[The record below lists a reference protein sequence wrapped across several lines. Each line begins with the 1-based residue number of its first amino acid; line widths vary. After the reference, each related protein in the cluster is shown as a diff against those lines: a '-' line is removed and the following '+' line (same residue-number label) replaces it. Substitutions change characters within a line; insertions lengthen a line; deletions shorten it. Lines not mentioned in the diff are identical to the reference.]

1 MHKLYR
7 FYVLF
12 LLLGL
17 WSCQDDEEVINPVA
31 VEPTVISPELALRDT
46 TYKIMQQ
53 VYLWNDQMPQIN
65 PEDYAT
71 ADQIIDALRYE
82 KDKWSYIQPE
92 EEYDNFFEKAEYKGY
107 GFRMAFDEADHLRV
121 AFVYKDSPF
130 GRAGVDRSWTID
142 KINGQATAGLT
153 GSQINALLENETNTF
168 ELIDTQGNTVTKA
181 LTKDKIGINTVL
193 LSEVIDNGNTKVGH
207 LVFNSFLATSI
218 DELKPVF
225 QEFQAAGI
233 TELILDLRYNGGGRV
248 NVAEYMAANIVGD
261 KGAGRTF
268 LQYAFNPGIQRAISA
283 DPEKLAETTA
293 LFSMPDYPLNLN
305 RLIVLTS
312 KGTASASELLIN
324 GLRPFMEIVLIGEN
338 THGKPVGSSP
348 FRFGGYAISPISFKV
363 INDRG
368 EGDYFDG
375 FVPGSFIIDDL
386 NHTFND
392 PEEARLKEALSY
404 INTGVLS
411 NAGARLQPSA
421 NKREIELTGFRQEIG
436 AF

>member
-1 MHKLYR
+1 MHKKLYG
-7 FYVLF
+7 FYLLF

-17 WSCQDDEEVINPVA
+17 WSCQDDDEVVKPVPVDNSA
-31 VEPTVISPELALRDT
+31 AFALRDT
-46 TYKIMQQ
+46 TYQIMQQ
-53 VYLWNDQMPQIN
+53 WYLWNDQMPQID
-65 PEDYAT
+65 PKDYET

-92 EEYDNFFEKAEYKGY
+92 EDYDNFFEKAEYKGY
-107 GFRMAFDEADHLRV
+107 GFRMAFDEADRLRV

-130 GRAGVDRSWTID
+130 GRAGVERSWTID
-142 KINGQATAGLT
+142 KINGQATAGLSGT
-153 GSQINALLENETNTF
+153 QINALLGDETNTF
-168 ELIDTQGNTVTKA
+168 ELTNTQGNTVTETLA
-181 LTKDKIGINTVL
+181 KDKIGINTVL
-193 LSEVIDNGNTKVGH
+193 LSEVIEDGGTKVGH

-233 TELILDLRYNGGGRV
+233 TELVLDLRYNGGGRV
-248 NVAEYMAANIVGD
+248 NVAQYMAANIVGD

-268 LQYAFNPGIQRAISA
+268 LQYAFNPGIQQAIDA
-283 DPEKLAETTA
+283 DPESLAETVAPFDT
-293 LFSMPDYPLNLN
+293 PDYPLNLD

-312 KGTASASELLIN
+312 KGTASASELVIN
-324 GLRPFMEIVLIGEN
+324 GLRPFMDVVLIGEN

-348 FRFGGYAISPISFKV
+348 FRYGGYAISPISFKV

-368 EGDYFDG
+368 EGDYFEG
-375 FVPGSFIIDDL
+375 FVPSSFIIDDL
-386 NHTFND
+386 NHTFDD
-392 PEEARLKEALSY
+392 PEEARLREALTY
-404 INTGVLS
+404 INTGILS
-411 NAGARLQPSA
+411 NSGARWQPAA

>member
-1 MHKLYR
+1 MRKLYK

-17 WSCQDDEEVINPVA
+17 WSCQDDEEVINPVV

-53 VYLWNDQMPQIN
+53 VYLWNDQMPQIS

-107 GFRMAFDEADHLRV
+107 GFRMAFDEADRLRV

-142 KINGQATAGLT
+142 KINEKATAGLT
-153 GSQINALLENETNTF
+153 GPQINALLENETNTF

-248 NVAEYMAANIVGD
+248 NVGEYMATNIVGD
-261 KGAGRTF
+261 KGAGRIF
-268 LQYAFNPGIQRAISA
+268 LKYAYNDSIQSEIDANPELTERYT
-283 DPEKLAETTA
+283 E
-293 LFSMPDYPLNLN
+293 LFDTPDYPLNLD

-324 GLRPFMEIVLIGEN
+324 GLRPFMEVVLIGEN
-338 THGKPVGSSP
+338 THGKPVGSFP

-363 INDRG
+363 VNDRG

-411 NAGARLQPSA
+411 NAGARLQPTT